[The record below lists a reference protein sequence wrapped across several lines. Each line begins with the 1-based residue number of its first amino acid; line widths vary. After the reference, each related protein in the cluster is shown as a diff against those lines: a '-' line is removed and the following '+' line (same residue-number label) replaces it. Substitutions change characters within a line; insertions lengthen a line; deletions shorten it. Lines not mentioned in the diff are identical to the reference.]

1 MMIYRELGGTG
12 IAVSE
17 VGFGGE
23 HLEGKESAIVER
35 TVHAALDAGINLFD
49 VFMSEPNVRT
59 NIGRG
64 LAGRR
69 DRAVVQGHFRAV
81 WKDGQYGRTLDLA
94 ETKFFFQDL
103 LDRLGTDYIDI
114 GMIHMVDNKADF
126 DAIFNGE
133 IYRYVLELKRK
144 GVIRAIGLS
153 SHISSIALEAV
164 NRGLIDVLMFSLNPA
179 YDLLHQE
186 AIEELIQIDGTAFE
200 SAEIRGVSRARSEL
214 YRACDAKGVG
224 IVVMKGLGAGLL
236 LDAKRSPFGVA
247 MTVPQCIHYA
257 LTRPAVSSIV
267 VGVQTPEEVAAA
279 VRYESLP
286 ERERDY
292 SHIFAA
298 EPRFNPKGHCMY
310 CNHCLP
316 CVAHIDIAQV
326 NRYLDLAE
334 AEGTVPPTVRAH
346 YDSLAHKAA
355 ECVSCGAC
363 EKRCPFDVPV
373 MARMKQAKAQF
384 GA

>member
-133 IYRYVLELKRK
+133 IYRYVLEQKRK

-186 AIEELIQIDGTAFE
+186 AIEELIQ
-200 SAEIRGVSRARSEL
+200 
-214 YRACDAKGVG
+214 
-224 IVVMKGLGAGLL
+224 M
-236 LDAKRSPFGVA
+236 P
-247 MTVPQCIHYA
+247 VPQCIHYA

>member
-1 MMIYRELGGTG
+1 MIYRELGGTG

-133 IYRYVLELKRK
+133 IYRYVLEQKRK

-200 SAEIRGVSRARSEL
+200 SAENRGISRARSE
-214 YRACDAKGVG
+214 
-224 IVVMKGLGAGLL
+224 
-236 LDAKRSPFGVA
+236 
-247 MTVPQCIHYA
+247 
-257 LTRPAVSSIV
+257 
-267 VGVQTPEEVAAA
+267 
-279 VRYESLP
+279 
-286 ERERDY
+286 
-292 SHIFAA
+292 
-298 EPRFNPKGHCMY
+298 
-310 CNHCLP
+310 
-316 CVAHIDIAQV
+316 
-326 NRYLDLAE
+326 
-334 AEGTVPPTVRAH
+334 
-346 YDSLAHKAA
+346 
-355 ECVSCGAC
+355 
-363 EKRCPFDVPV
+363 
-373 MARMKQAKAQF
+373 
-384 GA
+384 

>member
-1 MMIYRELGGTG
+1 
-12 IAVSE
+12 
-17 VGFGGE
+17 
-23 HLEGKESAIVER
+23 
-35 TVHAALDAGINLFD
+35 
-49 VFMSEPNVRT
+49 
-59 NIGRG
+59 
-64 LAGRR
+64 
-69 DRAVVQGHFRAV
+69 
-81 WKDGQYGRTLDLA
+81 
-94 ETKFFFQDL
+94 
-103 LDRLGTDYIDI
+103 
-114 GMIHMVDNKADF
+114 MIHMVDNKADF

-133 IYRYVLELKRK
+133 IYRYVLEQKRK